1 MKILSGIVLSV
12 LSFLFSIPALSQ
24 QKRYTINGTING
36 IEGKWL
42 YISYRNDLDKQIK
55 DSSLVHNHRFTFSC
69 ALSSTVI
76 SNVYCK
82 DLNTYARLFLDPV
95 DMQLSLD
102 TSNFEKAQLA
112 GSQTQQEYAV
122 YLAAREYVYQQMRPI
137 QARYE
142 ASNDV
147 YRKAHKRGASIDEL
161 DSLAKITKSIDAEF
175 DPARKLLAKEDSLF
189 FLNYPK
195 SVVTAFYINLGR
207 GGIKLDSLQA
217 YYNRMGIETQRT
229 IYGKEIE
236 NYINIQ
242 RVPPGDSSARN
253 FATTDINGKPL
264 QLIDF
269 RGRYVLLDFW
279 ASWCVP
285 CRENGPHLK
294 ELYAQYKPKGLEI
307 IGVASNDNDERLWRE
322 AVKKDGLP
330 WKHVLRGYDE
340 NKPGNDKDI
349 SGLFGVGSLPTY
361 ILINPAGKIVAR
373 FGSGGEAYEAL
384 DKRLASA
391 IK

>member
-1 MKILSGIVLSV
+1 
-12 LSFLFSIPALSQ
+12 
-24 QKRYTINGTING
+24 
-36 IEGKWL
+36 
-42 YISYRNDLDKQIK
+42 
-55 DSSLVHNHRFTFSC
+55 
-69 ALSSTVI
+69 
-76 SNVYCK
+76 
-82 DLNTYARLFLDPV
+82 
-95 DMQLSLD
+95 MQLSLD

-236 NYINIQ
+236 NYINIK
-242 RVPPGDSSARN
+242 RVPPVDSSARN

-307 IGVASNDNDERLWRE
+307 IGVASNNGDERLWRE

-330 WKHVLRGYDE
+330 WKHVLSGYDE
-340 NKPGNDKDI
+340 NKPDNDKGI

-384 DKRLASA
+384 DKRLAAA